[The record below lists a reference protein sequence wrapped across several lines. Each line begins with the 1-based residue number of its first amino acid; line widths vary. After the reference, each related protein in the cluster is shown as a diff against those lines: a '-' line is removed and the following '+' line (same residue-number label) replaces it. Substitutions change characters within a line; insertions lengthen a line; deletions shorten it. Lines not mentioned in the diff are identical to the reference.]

1 MINSFAEAES
11 YLHSKIPTGQ
21 TEVFP
26 GHLGLERMR
35 EFLRRLGN
43 PQLKY
48 KTIHIVGTA
57 GKGSTA
63 YLSAKILQ
71 QAGLKVGLHTSPHLQ
86 TMRER
91 FVIDGQLISEDQFV
105 QVINELLPTIDGMA
119 EYQYGKPSYFEVLVA
134 ACFVWFASEGVDA
147 AVIEAGLGGK
157 FDGTN
162 VLEATVCVV
171 TNVGLD
177 HTQILGDT
185 KTKILQ
191 DKMQVIK
198 PGNAVAVTGVDQPDL
213 LDLLQTHCADQQVP
227 LLVSGQDFRAEKV
240 SADAHSSQFDYVNGD
255 DRISEIIVKTP
266 GLYQVANASL
276 AITACLEFAK
286 AHEIELSP
294 EIIKK
299 ALSTT
304 AFAGRFEIIRDN
316 PLLVLDG
323 AHNPDKIKALVS
335 AWQAAYPGRQAVVV
349 FGLKKNKNADEML
362 ELLEPIVAAMVVTQF
377 SQATDMGLN
386 LHFLAEELVKVAE
399 EVLAVP
405 VFLEVD
411 SSVALERAEELASEM
426 GVGALVTGSLYLVG
440 EVRYG

>member
-1 MINSFAEAES
+1 MITTFAEAQD
-11 YLHSKIPTGQ
+11 YLNSKIPTGQ
-21 TEVFP
+21 TEQFP

-35 EFLRRLGN
+35 EFLRRLDN

-48 KTIHIVGTA
+48 KTIHVVGTA

-63 YLSAKILQ
+63 YLTAQILQ
-71 QAGLKVGLHTSPHLQ
+71 HAGLKAGLHTSPHLQ
-86 TMRER
+86 TVRER
-91 FVIDGQLISEDQFV
+91 FVIDGQMISEEQFV
-105 QVINELLPTIDGMA
+105 ELINILLPVIDSMA
-119 EYQYGKPSYFEVLVA
+119 DYQYGKPSYFEVLVA
-134 ACFVWFASEGVDA
+134 ACFTWFASEGVDV
-147 AVIEAGLGGK
+147 AVMEAGLGGK

-198 PGNAVAVTGVDQPDL
+198 RGNAVAVTGVSQPEL
-213 LDLLQTHCADQQVP
+213 LKVLQEHCADQEVP
-227 LLVSGQDFRAEKV
+227 LLVAGQDFVTKNVR
-240 SADAHSSQFDYVNGD
+240 ADAHSSHFDYEMGANQIFD
-255 DRISEIIVKTP
+255 IEVKTP

-276 AITACLEFAK
+276 AITASLEFAEV
-286 AHEIELSP
+286 HGIELSP
-294 EIIKK
+294 KTIKT

-304 AFAGRFEIIRDN
+304 AFAGRFEIVRDN

-323 AHNPDKIKALVS
+323 AHNPDKIKALVA
-335 AWQAAYPGRQAVVV
+335 AWEAAYPGQKAVVV

-362 ELLEPIVAAMVVTQF
+362 KLLEPIVAAMVVTEF

-386 LHFLAEELVKVAE
+386 LHYPAEELVKVAK

-405 VFLEVD
+405 VYLEVA
-411 SSVALERAEELASEM
+411 SGLAMERAEEVGGEM
-426 GVGALVTGSLYLVG
+426 RVGVLVTGSLYLVG
-440 EVRYG
+440 ETKR